1 MRILSLCADTG
12 IDVLGRKG
20 ASIHVREMIA
30 AFARAGH
37 SVELVAP
44 RLQRAGCVEPAAP
57 VDAVVRH
64 VRVPDHGHA
73 VKSDVHQWSQRI
85 GADTSLAKDVR
96 RMVYDQHLVERLDE
110 MYATDP
116 PDLIYARASL
126 LSTAGA
132 DLARRTGRPL
142 VVELNT
148 PLADEQQR
156 YRAGGLVDLYVA
168 AERNL
173 LQAAAGVTVV
183 SEALVDHVVGL
194 GVHRERVHV
203 VPNGVDVGRFR
214 PRADRPTADPVLGFV
229 GGLRPWHG
237 VEYLPELLALVQR
250 RHPRARLTI
259 VGDGPLGAEIRR
271 RAEQCGV
278 SDSLTMVGTIDHEQ
292 MPEVIA
298 GFDIALAPYPV
309 LPHDFYFS
317 PLKLFEYLACAV
329 PVVASDSGQI
339 GGILGDGVHALLAPA
354 GDVPALADRCVRL
367 LDDPVVARRIG
378 EAGARLVGERYTW
391 DHNAAI
397 VVGLAAGVAR

>member
-44 RLQRAGCVEPAAP
+44 RLQRAGCVEPAAQ

-64 VRVPDHGHA
+64 VRVPDDGHA
-73 VKSDVHQWSQRI
+73 VKSDVQQWTQRM

-96 RMVYDQHLVERLDE
+96 RIVYDQHLVERLDE

-142 VVELNT
+142 VVEINT

-156 YRAGGLVDLYVA
+156 YRAGGLSDLYVA
-168 AERNL
+168 AERHL
-173 LQAAAGVTVV
+173 LQAATGVTVV

-194 GVHRERVHV
+194 GVERASVHV

-214 PRADRPTADPVLGFV
+214 PRTSGPTADPVLGFV

-237 VEYLPELLALVQR
+237 VEHLPELLAMVQR
-250 RHPRARLTI
+250 RHTRARLVI
-259 VGDGPLGAEIRR
+259 VGDGPLGGEIRR
-271 RAEQCGV
+271 RAERWGV
-278 SDSLTMVGTIDHEQ
+278 SDSLTMAGAIDHEQ
-292 MPEVIA
+292 MPDVIA
-298 GFDIALAPYPV
+298 SFDIALAPYPV

-339 GGILGDGVHALLAPA
+339 GDILGDGVHALLAPA
-354 GDVPALADRCVRL
+354 GDLAALADRCVLL

-378 EAGARLVGERYTW
+378 EAGARLVRERFTW
-391 DHNAAI
+391 EHNAAT
-397 VVGLAAGVAR
+397 VVGLAAGAAR